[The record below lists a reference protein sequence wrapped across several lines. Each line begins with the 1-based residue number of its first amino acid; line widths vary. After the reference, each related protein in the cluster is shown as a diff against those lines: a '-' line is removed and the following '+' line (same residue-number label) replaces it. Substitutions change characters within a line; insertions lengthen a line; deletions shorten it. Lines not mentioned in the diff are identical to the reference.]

1 MKLFSI
7 CTPQAAALKDK
18 WFLKTLQDDWELH
31 IVDLDDV
38 PQGNGDYLSREWYY
52 CLKKKI
58 DILIDAIKSNPD
70 DIILFADMDIQFF
83 RPCTDIIN
91 ECMQGHDIVF
101 QMWSKSGTDVN
112 PGFMAIR
119 CNDNSRAF
127 LEAVSAVPFDGRAFA
142 DQDVINDLLKK
153 GSPPIRWGVFPRDM
167 YQVMLGLVPDTIALH
182 HACATPPPCVRNG
195 RAISSM
201 DHKVEQLTAIRRY
214 VESPL
219 WGKLLSRVKE
229 LLKRIL
235 RRIAN
240 FFRFAH

>member
-7 CTPQAAALKDK
+7 CTPQAAALKNE

-31 IVDLDDV
+31 IVDLDNV

-83 RPCTDIIN
+83 RPCTGIIK

-101 QMWSKSGTDVN
+101 QMWRKSGTDVN
-112 PGFMAIR
+112 PGFMSIR
-119 CNDNSRAF
+119 CNDKSRAF

-153 GSPPIRWGVFPRDM
+153 
-167 YQVMLGLVPDTIALH
+167 ALRPF
-182 HACATPPPCVRNG
+182 AG
-195 RAISSM
+195 
-201 DHKVEQLTAIRRY
+201 EF
-214 VESPL
+214 
-219 WGKLLSRVKE
+219 SRVTCTRSCWAWCLIQSHCTMPAPPLNPVSETDAPSRQWIIKSNSS
-229 LLKRIL
+229 RQFDNTWNP
-235 RRIAN
+235 R
-240 FFRFAH
+240 